1 MVYFRTPSGKPKGRT
16 ENRDCGVVS
25 IMILSMKPSTHD
37 VGTAGEETAV
47 VYLRGLGYGIRE
59 RNARFGKHEI
69 DIVAYDR
76 SEKMMVFVEVK
87 TRHSHSAQY
96 PIRMAVDRRKRG
108 ALRKAI
114 WKWLQHHKYEG
125 PGRID
130 VISVSDGK
138 IVEHLI
144 NIGSDF
150 S

>member
-1 MVYFRTPSGKPKGRT
+1 MPTTLETGA
-16 ENRDCGVVS
+16 
-25 IMILSMKPSTHD
+25 I
-37 VGTAGEETAV
+37 GEEIATK
-47 VYLRGLGYGIRE
+47 YLRGLGYGIRE
-59 RNARFGKHEI
+59 RNVRFGKHEI

-87 TRHSHSAQY
+87 ARRSHSPQY
-96 PIRMAVDRRKRG
+96 PIRTAVDRRKRG

-130 VISVSDGK
+130 VISVSEGK
-138 IVEHLI
+138 IVEHI
-144 NIGSDF
+144 VNIGSDF